1 MHISENRKR
10 NEINEDL
17 EIREEG
23 KNESVMT

>member
-10 NEINEDL
+10 KEINEDL